1 MLPSWSREAPLGGRF
16 SRGLE
21 MTWVIVGAVVVVLG
35 FVLVF
40 RSAWK

>member
-1 MLPSWSREAPLGGRF
+1 MLPSGRRANWWALGG
-16 SRGLE
+16 GVE